1 MQASFI
7 EGYYYYLPSELVR
20 RLNRKYSFKG
30 HKMNTLKIKNF
41 AWVKASTVLVS
52 FIALVTLMGCG
63 QQHTGAY
70 GPMNNVDSIHVQ
82 ASGSA
87 QGIPDQALLRF
98 VIVEDGDELG
108 VLKQEVDNTTSTFL
122 DVLSE
127 LNVPRENISS
137 WQVEVTPRYNYRD
150 GQQEFL
156 GYRVSR
162 SVNVKLDDIASFD
175 VVIDQALAADI
186 GRVEQVRFQVAD
198 PAPLYALARA
208 DAMAQAW
215 QKAEELAA
223 ASNRS
228 IARVQEVIEHGSAPA
243 VTEGMMVMRSSAD
256 SVTEVGQQSLSVSV
270 SVKFI
275 LE

>member
-1 MQASFI
+1 
-7 EGYYYYLPSELVR
+7 
-20 RLNRKYSFKG
+20 
-30 HKMNTLKIKNF
+30 MNTLKIKDF
-41 AWVKASTVLVS
+41 AWLKASSILLS
-52 FIALVTLMGCG
+52 FAALVALTGCG
-63 QQHTGAY
+63 QPHTANHHPAG
-70 GPMNNVDSIHVQ
+70 NVSDSVQVQ
-82 ASGSA
+82 ATGSA

-108 VLKQEVDNTTSTFL
+108 VLKQEVDDTTSTFL
-122 DVLSE
+122 DVLAE

-137 WQVEVTPRYNYRD
+137 WQVAVTPRYNYRD

-162 SVNVKLDDIASFD
+162 SVDVQLDDISAFD
-175 VVIDQALAADI
+175 VVIDRALAADI
-186 GRVEQVRFQVAD
+186 GRVEQIRFQVAD

-208 DAMAQAW
+208 DAMEQAW
-215 QKAEELAA
+215 QKAEELAS

-228 IARVQEVIEHGSAPA
+228 IARVQEVVEHGSAPA
-243 VTEGMMVMRSSAD
+243 VTEGMMALRSSAD
-256 SVTEVGQQSLSVSV
+256 SATEAGQQSLSVSV